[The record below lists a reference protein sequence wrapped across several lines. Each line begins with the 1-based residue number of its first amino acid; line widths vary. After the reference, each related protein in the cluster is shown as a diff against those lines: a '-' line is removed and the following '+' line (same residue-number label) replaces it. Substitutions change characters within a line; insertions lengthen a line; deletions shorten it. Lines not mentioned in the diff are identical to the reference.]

1 MIHSF
6 RNSSFRDE
14 LTGLYTE
21 EYFMETIYR
30 EWYRLMRENEYLT
43 LMTAHFC
50 PSLASDT
57 NLEKYQRLAEILRSS
72 LYRASDLIS
81 RFNNNEFTIG
91 LFNLDDNGTLA
102 ISHRINEQL
111 SSHPELSRLVTFG
124 AINLKP
130 TNETLIEK
138 VILETQKLAGEALK
152 DKNQNLMMKVI
163 H

>member
-1 MIHSF
+1 M
-6 RNSSFRDE
+6 RQYY
-14 LTGLYTE
+14 YT
-21 EYFMETIYR
+21 
-30 EWYRLMRENEYLT
+30 N
-43 LMTAHFC
+43 
-50 PSLASDT
+50 
-57 NLEKYQRLAEILRSS
+57 
-72 LYRASDLIS
+72 SDLGGGIMKS
-81 RFNNNEFTIG
+81 ELKLLRT
-91 LFNLDDNGTLA
+91 NLDDNGTLA

-111 SSHPELSRLVTFG
+111 SPHPELSRLVTFG